1 MNENKEE
8 LKLNIQKIFTQLRNL
23 LNNREDE
30 LLLEV
35 DKKYNKLFL
44 NEQIFNQTQKMPTK
58 IKESLEKGKL
68 IQNEWSNNRLNSLI
82 NDCLNIENNI
92 NSIKSINESIKQY
105 NSFNIQIYFFPD
117 KDGIKLFSEE
127 IKKFGNIQG
136 NLFNSKIDFDQ
147 SLVYSWLNN
156 KNFTSELLFRKTRD
170 GSTPEDFH
178 NKCDNKGTTI
188 TFIETTNGYK
198 FGGYTEIEWDCSN
211 QYKSDK
217 QTFLFSFN
225 KRNKY
230 TSKRKGY
237 LLACDK
243 NSGPRFGH
251 DEIYLY
257 KTLDKGQIPEVKNPT
272 FISDRQFT
280 NGEEYWDIKELE
292 VFKINYI

>member
-44 NEQIFNQTQKMPTK
+44 NEQIFNQTQKMPAK

-68 IQNEWSNNRLNSLI
+68 IQNEWSNNILNSLI

-105 NSFNIQIYFFPD
+105 NSFNIQISFFPD

-188 TFIETTNGYK
+188 TFNKTTNGYK

-211 QYKSDK
+211 KYKSDK
-217 QTFLFSFN
+217 QTFYF
-225 KRNKY
+225 
-230 TSKRKGY
+230 
-237 LLACDK
+237 LLINILQKEKD
-243 NSGPRFGH
+243 
-251 DEIYLY
+251 IY
-257 KTLDKGQIPEVKNPT
+257 
-272 FISDRQFT
+272 
-280 NGEEYWDIKELE
+280 
-292 VFKINYI
+292 

>member
-147 SLVYSWLNN
+147 SLV
-156 KNFTSELLFRKTRD
+156 
-170 GSTPEDFH
+170 
-178 NKCDNKGTTI
+178 
-188 TFIETTNGYK
+188 
-198 FGGYTEIEWDCSN
+198 
-211 QYKSDK
+211 
-217 QTFLFSFN
+217 
-225 KRNKY
+225 
-230 TSKRKGY
+230 
-237 LLACDK
+237 
-243 NSGPRFGH
+243 
-251 DEIYLY
+251 
-257 KTLDKGQIPEVKNPT
+257 
-272 FISDRQFT
+272 
-280 NGEEYWDIKELE
+280 
-292 VFKINYI
+292 